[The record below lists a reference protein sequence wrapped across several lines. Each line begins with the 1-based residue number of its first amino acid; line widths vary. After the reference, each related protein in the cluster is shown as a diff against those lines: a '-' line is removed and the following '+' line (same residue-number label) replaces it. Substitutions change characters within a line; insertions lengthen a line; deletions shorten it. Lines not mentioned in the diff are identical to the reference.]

1 MKIDDVKALW
11 AIRRHAADA
20 AAQELEQA
28 DAQRADADRA
38 LAEFQVRMGDEAQR
52 AQGLGL
58 SRSLALWYGAAARR
72 LHDLQTACVSH
83 ADVAAA
89 ARDAL
94 RVAMTEAERI
104 GTVSEQLERQRR
116 IRTARQAQGKLD
128 EAGLGRRTAG
138 RVGSRT

>member
-20 AAQELEQA
+20 AAQQLVRA

-38 LAEFQVRMGDEAQR
+38 LADFRARMEDEAQR

-58 SRSLALWYGAAARR
+58 SQSLALWYRAAARR
-72 LHDLQTACVSH
+72 LHDLQTVSVER
-83 ADVAAA
+83 ADQAVS
-89 ARDAL
+89 ARDVL
-94 RVAMTEAERI
+94 RAAMTEAERI

-116 IRTARQAQGKLD
+116 TRVARHAQGEMD
-128 EAGLGRRTAG
+128 EAGLRRRAG
-138 RVGSRT
+138 RLR